1 MMFDYWFPPHWSTMK
16 KMIYLHAILK
26 NKQNEQQE
34 EQNDEEGKNDD
45 EEL

>member
-34 EQNDEEGKNDD
+34 DAEEVKKDD